1 MEAMMRS
8 KTLSSINFK
17 RTAISAAVAAAM
29 AAGGAMAATQ
39 THQVSTVFSVNNLV
53 GDYNGTTVGTLG
65 NGSDPTILC
74 GTPGDLPVP
83 GAATCPTGEI
93 APGINHPQPFTDTKL
108 SDMNGDPISAT
119 LYPIDSTFGFNV
131 VPFAE
136 AFDKER
142 GDGIWG
148 EGWVGDIKDTQGNVI
163 GLAFSDAE
171 TDTFA
176 VPSGL
181 GTWCVGIGGGSVK
194 CSTERFVVMEHLLTC
209 HETIPYYN
217 ADPVTGEQAKLYD
230 PTDPSRLM
238 VDCADTKLD
247 NNLLVLNDS
256 NPLANN
262 RLTGKAAY
270 TKDGVLIPRINWAQ
284 PALDPADALTFL
296 EANESTVLDDI
307 AYGDDYSIT
316 AKDDGKV
323 LYRWGNLIKRP
334 NDIRVY
340 ARFATP
346 LPWRQAAAATA
357 NGGKGYRVTKATLTI
372 NHLITNNPND
382 QIRPEDMENEGAIGR
397 LPGYTVSG
405 NKWLS
410 DTDCY
415 QGNGL
420 FLPAGTVLRN
430 GDFAIPTTTKPVA
443 YTGDPYSW
451 SEDLLEGFTNGWATT
466 VDREPFEWAYDTNN
480 DGVADGS
487 VRSPDLIPVGATPL
501 SGPRWRLTPNKF
513 GQDVPGLEIP
523 NVECAP
529 PPYQKDLIKYEVGV
543 PTTTVLNLLDW
554 DPLDERSVDGESPL
568 VWSNGWVVKTF
579 NEGTVV
585 NRDVTVVN
593 PLLAG
598 VTVNGAP
605 VSRDFDLSIYVKGDR
620 KPTAIYNAT
629 LQVEWDD
636 NPNYVAP

>member
-1 MEAMMRS
+1 
-8 KTLSSINFK
+8 
-17 RTAISAAVAAAM
+17 M
-29 AAGGAMAATQ
+29 AAGTVQAATQ
-39 THQVSTVFSVNNLV
+39 TYQYKHVFSVANIV
-53 GDYNGTTVGTLG
+53 GDFNGTTVGIQG
-65 NGSDPTILC
+65 NGTDKSILC
-74 GTPGDLPVP
+74 GAKAIYPLSPD
-83 GAATCPTGEI
+83 CPTGEI
-93 APGINHPQPFTDTKL
+93 APGTLHPQPFTDTKL
-108 SDMNGDPISAT
+108 EDMNGDPISAT

-131 VPFAE
+131 VPFAA

-148 EGWVGDIKDTQGNVI
+148 EGWAGNVVGSDGKVI
-163 GLAFSDAE
+163 GLALSDAE
-171 TDTFA
+171 TDTFS
-176 VPSGL
+176 VPNGL

-194 CSTERFVVMEHLLTC
+194 CSSERFVVMEHLLTC

-217 ADPVTGEQAKLYD
+217 ANPVTGEQAKLED
-230 PTDPSRLM
+230 PDGNLLT
-238 VDCADTKLD
+238 DCATKKLD

-256 NPLANN
+256 NPSAND
-262 RLTGKAAY
+262 RMTGTAAY
-270 TKDGVLIPRINWAQ
+270 TKDGTVIPAIDWSV
-284 PALDPADALTFL
+284 DPLLEPGNILTFL
-296 EANESTVLDDI
+296 EANESTILDDI
-307 AYGDDYSIT
+307 AYGNDYSIT
-316 AKDDGKV
+316 AKDDGKP

-340 ARFATP
+340 ARMVTP
-346 LPWRQAAAATA
+346 RPWRLGGENA
-357 NGGKGYRVTKATLTI
+357 NGGKGYRVTKANLII

-410 DTDCY
+410 DRDCY

>member
-17 RTAISAAVAAAM
+17 RSAISAAVVAAM
-29 AAGGAMAATQ
+29 AAGSAMAATQ
-39 THQVSTVFSVNNLV
+39 THQASTVFSVNNLV

-83 GAATCPTGEI
+83 GAAICPTGEI
-93 APGINHPQPFTDTKL
+93 TPDSGIFHPQPFTDTKL

-119 LYPIDSTFGFNV
+119 LYPIDSTFGFTV
-131 VPFAE
+131 VPFAS

-176 VPSGL
+176 VPNGL
-181 GTWCVGIGGGSVK
+181 GTWCAGIGGGSVK
-194 CSTERFVVMEHLLTC
+194 CSTERFVVMEHILTC

-230 PTDPSRLM
+230 PTDPSKLL

-247 NNLLVLNDS
+247 NNLLVLNES
-256 NPLANN
+256 NRLVNN
-262 RLTGKAAY
+262 RMTGKAAY

-307 AYGDDYSIT
+307 AYGNDYSVT

-340 ARFATP
+340 ARMTTP
-346 LPWRQAAAATA
+346 TAWRIAPAPTY
-357 NGGKGYRVTKATLTI
+357 NDGKGYRVTKANLII

-410 DTDCY
+410 DRDCY

-420 FLPAGTVLRN
+420 FLPTGTALRN
-430 GDFAIPTTTKPVA
+430 GDSAIPTTTKPVA
-443 YTGDPYSW
+443 YTGDPYTW

-466 VDREPFEWAYDTNN
+466 VDREPFEWSYQTAE
-480 DGVADGS
+480 G
-487 VRSPDLIPVGATPL
+487 PVSFREPQDPAPGPLL

-513 GQDVPGLEIP
+513 GQDIPGLEIP
-523 NVECAP
+523 NQECAP

-543 PTTTVLNLLDW
+543 PTTTVINLLDW
-554 DPLDERSVDGESPL
+554 SSDDVRSIDGESPL
-568 VWSNGWVVKTF
+568 VWSNGWTVPAF
-579 NEGTVV
+579 NAGTVRNPSV
-585 NRDVTVVN
+585 EIVN
-593 PLLAG
+593 PAIRA

-605 VSRDFDLSIYVKGDR
+605 STPGFDVSIYVKGDR
-620 KPTAIYNAT
+620 KPTAVYNAT
-629 LQVEWDD
+629 LEIEWDD
-636 NPNYVAP
+636 STNYVAP